1 MYHSFL
7 IHSSADGHLGCFHV
21 LAIINSAAMSI
32 GVHVSL
38 SILVSSVCMP
48 FLKIVKAQVSSRQV
62 SPQSQ
67 GWDTDTRVISRHQVI
82 PVEDQ
87 FEKHWPRLLWKEGED
102 CAATQTPAWSV
113 RTAIWSTIALPA
125 PKKGCWEIHYG
136 VCFVP
141 LIGCCYVFF

>member
-1 MYHSFL
+1 MKQFGIVAKRIGL
-7 IHSSADGHLGCFHV
+7 VHSSADGHLGFFHV

-67 GWDTDTRVISRHQVI
+67 G
-82 PVEDQ
+82 
-87 FEKHWPRLLWKEGED
+87 
-102 CAATQTPAWSV
+102 
-113 RTAIWSTIALPA
+113 
-125 PKKGCWEIHYG
+125 
-136 VCFVP
+136 
-141 LIGCCYVFF
+141 